1 LESAAVQENR
11 RAKNETR
18 SGRQAMA
25 ATSDKSPGAGWLDA
39 GEAAVAGAGMVLFA
53 LFAHSLSFSFAFSA
67 AGLTLTAAALVRGV
81 VRSRSPLALFGL
93 AHVTRKV
100 ALYVPVGALLG
111 LALGLWYRRHIGAP
125 ALPEA
130 FRGFAL
136 MAALIGSAE
145 EVLYRGYVQG
155 RVRRLGAV
163 GAIVCAAILHTAYKS
178 ALFALP
184 GEAMTI
190 NFPFIIA
197 ATLIGGLAFGALRE
211 LSGNMLAPLAA
222 HAAFDLVV
230 YAELAE
236 APWWVWA

>member
-1 LESAAVQENR
+1 MVAI
-11 RAKNETR
+11 
-18 SGRQAMA
+18 
-25 ATSDKSPGAGWLDA
+25 SDKSAGAGWLDA

-53 LFAHSLSFSFAFSA
+53 LFAHSLSSPFAFSA

-81 VRSRSPLALFGL
+81 VQPGSPLILFGL
-93 AHVTRKV
+93 APVARKTV
-100 ALYVPVGALLG
+100 LYAALGAALG
-111 LALGLWYRRHIGAP
+111 LALGVWYRRHIGAP

-136 MAALIGSAE
+136 AAALIGSAE

-163 GAIVCAAILHTAYKS
+163 GAIACAALLHTAYKS

-184 GEAMTI
+184 GEAAMI
-190 NFPFIIA
+190 DLEFIVA
-197 ATLIGGLAFGALRE
+197 ATFIGGLVFGALRQ
-211 LSGNMLAPLAA
+211 LSGNVLAPLAA

-236 APWWVWA
+236 APWWVWS